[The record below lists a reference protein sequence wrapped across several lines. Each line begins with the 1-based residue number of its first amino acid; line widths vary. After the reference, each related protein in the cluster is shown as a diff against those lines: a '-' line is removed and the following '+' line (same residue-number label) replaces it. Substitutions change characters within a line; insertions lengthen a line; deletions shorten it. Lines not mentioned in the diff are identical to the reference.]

1 MRNPVSRAVRTKF
14 NRRTSNQAARRAA
27 LPAAPAGL
35 RPFEPLE
42 DRKLFSV
49 LAHYYNDGF
58 WGNGNGGNG
67 RPVMPTDNAGGTFA
81 FPNQSISVARAG
93 DVVTTVPNI
102 DFDWGGGSP
111 DPAIRP
117 DDHSTL
123 FVGKIVAPATGTYEI
138 LGYGDDDTHV
148 FVDGQLVSSDPLGH
162 GQTDPRSAAAV
173 ARGGGARTIDL
184 TAGQSY
190 DLVVLQAEQ
199 GGGSGVRL
207 RWVLPGGDTANPVV
221 VPAANLVETVTPVSA
236 VTISGNTAAHNAVTV
251 NFNDPNKS
259 ELRYDLQR
267 RQGAGEWTTV
277 TKGAIN
283 ATSIT
288 DYGVRANTA
297 YEYRVVAWN
306 LAGQAVST
314 NTATVTTAAEPAP
327 VAGAQGYYFNDQWW
341 KATAPA
347 AGNGTDV
354 IVGYQPDFTE
364 NVGDVVEDYGDGNN
378 GTPGSPEPGVI
389 RDDNHS
395 TVFTG
400 KLTVPESGEYQIL
413 AFTDDDSYLWVN
425 GQLVSADPGGHG
437 IPGVVTDI
445 NIRNPITLTGGQ
457 SYDFVA
463 VHSEGGGGSGVI
475 LRWVTPAMTAAGET
489 VPVNIPDTAYTS
501 NQPSTP
507 AAPTGLTATATDV
520 SVIRLSWTDASR
532 SEVRYTLERSTSAD
546 FSNATKVLLPINST
560 SYQDS
565 TVARGTQ
572 YFYRITAE
580 NFRGAGS
587 ATANA
592 STPGVAPIPAAPG
605 GLVAYNLGNRNF
617 IQFIDNSV
625 NETGFIVERRLAS
638 GGTFAPVAGSP
649 VAGTAANVS
658 GGTISYYDADN
669 VVAGQTYVYRV
680 RAVNVD
686 NGQSANSNEA
696 TTTVQ
701 GLRATVIDANSVF
714 ATRNF
719 YEDVPNA
726 NSPFVQG
733 VPNVDVVFDDT
744 TYDSPDPTISADT
757 FAVAY
762 EGFIQIDTAGSYTFF
777 GESDDGIRVFVD
789 GQLVVDAWVDR
800 GPTETAGTPIDL
812 TAGKHEIRVQY
823 YENGG
828 GAMARLRYES
838 TDGGVAKQ
846 VVPINKLTPADA
858 TNVHPLRAPITLN
871 AATVVGEGINLTWV
885 DTSAAETGFQVQRS
899 TDGTTFTTIA
909 TLPANQ
915 SGYIDT
921 KDLDPAATYY
931 YRVVAVG
938 TGGATQTSD
947 ATSGTMPAEAVSPA
961 VNFANFGAGATQS
974 AWAITAQGPA
984 GGGIFV
990 DSDANGTLDRL
1001 RLTDG
1006 GAADDSQDGQTTA
1019 AYLNTPFTINEGFT
1033 SSFDFVVGGPG
1044 AQSANPADGFT
1055 FVIQAATN
1063 QGFPVRTLAIGG
1075 GGGAL
1080 GYTNINNSV
1089 ALKFDIYNNINQTG
1103 LYING
1108 EGISD
1113 DPAFARNRVLPAS
1126 FDINSGQPLRVT
1138 VSYDPV
1144 NKVLTQTVDDL
1155 NNPATAPFTTAYNI
1169 DIAATIGSG
1178 SAFVGFTG
1186 ATGGETAR
1194 QEILNFAF
1202 NPTAPA
1208 TGGSVAE
1215 VYVRGSA
1222 WTSAFKTYVEGQG
1235 LGDDVYGYR
1244 VDNKTGDQAVLPWTN
1259 MNEIVLRYSAPPTGG
1274 GIPQPGTVTLT
1285 GDRAG
1290 GNYTVTAVNQLDPQ
1304 TFVLVLDRPLG
1315 NLSTGGQNGVRIN
1328 LVVPGA
1334 GASGASFTQR
1344 LNVLQGD
1351 VFHTGESSHLVVA
1364 NDASDVKPRF
1374 FRSTTAPGSGAS
1386 GYTVFHDVD
1395 GSGNIIANDFS
1406 LVKARFFNSLQTTA
1420 FPVAT
1425 GASAVETAS
1434 VTREVFADTAIL

>member
-1 MRNPVSRAVRTKF
+1 MRKPVSRASSFNFDQRTN
-14 NRRTSNQAARRAA
+14 NRAVRRAA
-27 LPAAPAGL
+27 LSAAPAAP
-35 RPFEPLE
+35 FEALE
-42 DRKLFSV
+42 DRRLFSV

-67 RPVMPTDNAGGTFA
+67 RPTTPTDNAGGAFA
-81 FPNQSISVARAG
+81 FPNQQISVARAG

-102 DFDWGGGSP
+102 DFDWGTGSP
-111 DPAIRP
+111 DPAIRG

-123 FVGKIVAPATGTYEI
+123 FVGKIIAPVTGTYEI

-148 FVDGQLVSSDPLGH
+148 FVDGQLVSIDPLGP
-162 GQTDPRSAAAV
+162 GQEDPRGTASV
-173 ARGGGARTIDL
+173 GHGGGARTIDL
-184 TAGQSY
+184 VQNQSY

-207 RWVLPGGDTANPVV
+207 RWVLPGGDSANPVV
-221 VPAANLVETVTPVSA
+221 VPAANLVATVTPVSA
-236 VTISGNTAAHNAVTV
+236 VTISGNTAAYNAVSI

-327 VAGAQGYYFNDQWW
+327 TAGAQGYYFNDQWW

-364 NVGDVVEDYGDGNN
+364 NVGDVVEDYSDGNN

-400 KLTVPESGEYQIL
+400 KITVPEDGEYQIL

-437 IPGVVTDI
+437 IPAVVTDI
-445 NIRNPITLTGGQ
+445 NIRNPITLTAGQ
-457 SYDFVA
+457 YDFVA

-475 LRWVTPAMTAAGET
+475 LRWVTPTMTASGET
-489 VPVNIPDTAYTS
+489 TPIDIPASAYTS

-507 AAPTGLTATATDV
+507 AAPTGLTATVTDV
-520 SVIRLSWTDASR
+520 SVIRLNWTDNAK

-546 FSNATKVLLPINST
+546 FSNATKVVLPINST
-560 SYQDS
+560 SYQD
-565 TVARGTQ
+565 TGLARGQ
-572 YFYRITAE
+572 QFFYRITAE

-587 ATANA
+587 ATVNA
-592 STPGVAPIPAAPG
+592 STPAVAPIPAAPTN
-605 GLVAYNLGNRNF
+605 LVAYNLGNRNLISF
-617 IQFIDNSV
+617 TDNAV
-625 NETGFIVERRLAS
+625 NESGYIVERRLAS

-649 VAGTAANVS
+649 IAGTAANVS
-658 GGTISYYDADN
+658 GGTIYYYDTDN

-696 TTTVQ
+696 TTTVN

-726 NSPFVQG
+726 TSPLVQG

-744 TYDSPDPTISADT
+744 TYDSPDPSISPDT

-800 GPTETAGTPIDL
+800 GPTETAGTPVEL

-838 TDGGVAKQ
+838 TDAAVTKQ
-846 VVPINKLTPADA
+846 VVPITKLTPADA
-858 TNVHPLRAPITLN
+858 TNVHPLRAPINLAT
-871 AATVVGEGINLTWV
+871 ATVVGEGINVTWV
-885 DTSAAETGFQVQRS
+885 DNSAAETGFQLQRS
-899 TDGTTFTTIA
+899 TDGTNFTTIA

-921 KDLDPAATYY
+921 KDINPAATYY

-938 TGGATQTSD
+938 TGGATQTSE
-947 ATSGTMPAEAVSPA
+947 ATSGTTPQEAVSGA
-961 VNFANFGAGATQS
+961 VNFANFGSEATQN

-990 DSDANGTLDRL
+990 DSDGNGTLDRL

-1019 AYLNTPFTINEGFT
+1019 AYYATPFTINEGFT

-1044 AQSANPADGFT
+1044 AQSGNPADGFT
-1055 FVIQAATN
+1055 FIIQAATN

-1080 GYTNINNSV
+1080 GYTGINNSV
-1089 ALKFDIYNNINQTG
+1089 ALKFDIYNNLNQTG

-1113 DPAFARNRVLPAS
+1113 DPAFARNRVVPAA
-1126 FDINSGQPLRVT
+1126 FDINSGQPLHVT
-1138 VSYDPV
+1138 VSYDAV
-1144 NKVLTQTVDDL
+1144 NKVLTQTIDDL
-1155 NNPATAPFTTAYNI
+1155 NNPATAPFTTTYNI
-1169 DIAATIGSG
+1169 DLAATIGSG

-1194 QEILNFAF
+1194 QEVLNFAF
-1202 NPTAPA
+1202 DPSAPTV
-1208 TGGSVAE
+1208 GGSISE
-1215 VYVRGSA
+1215 VYVRGTA
-1222 WTSAFKTYVEGQG
+1222 WNANFKSYMETLGV
-1235 LGDDVYGYR
+1235 GDDVYGYR
-1244 VDNKTGDQAVLPWTN
+1244 VDNKTGDQAVLPWVN
-1259 MNEIVLRYSAPPTGG
+1259 VNQIVLRYSGAPTGN
-1274 GIPQPGTVTLT
+1274 GIPTAGTVVLD
-1285 GDRAG
+1285 GDRAD
-1290 GNYTVTAVNQLDPQ
+1290 YTVTGVEQLDPQ
-1304 TFVLVLDRPLG
+1304 TFVLTLDRPLG
-1315 NLSTGGQNGVRIN
+1315 QLPTGASNGVRVN
-1328 LVVPGA
+1328 LTVPGA
-1334 GASGASFTQR
+1334 GSAGGNYNLR

-1351 VFHTGESSHLVVA
+1351 VFHTGETSHQVVA

-1374 FRSTTAPGSGAS
+1374 FRSTTSVGTGTSA
-1386 GYTVFHDVD
+1386 YTIFHDVD
-1395 GSGNIIANDFS
+1395 GSGNILANDFS
-1406 LVKARFFNSLQTTA
+1406 LVKARFFQSLQTTA
-1420 FPVAT
+1420 FPV
-1425 GASAVETAS
+1425 SAAPGTQTAS
-1434 VTREVFADTAIL
+1434 VTKEVFADTAIL